1 MKENTPEPFGDP
13 GFYYEYLSPEQVAGP
28 KNFVYPDSAYGV
40 LAWWDYGYWIT
51 RIAHRVPVANPSQDP
66 VRTAN
71 VARYFI
77 SQDES
82 AANEILADIRGL
94 KRSDSVDGNVP
105 YVIIDYQTAITKFHT
120 IATWSGQGT
129 EKIYDF
135 YLVPQN
141 GGFISV
147 PLFYPAYYRSLST
160 RLYIFDGDEV
170 IPTISWVISYG
181 EKVINGGEPQKY
193 LTGVEQFDTY
203 QEAEAYLLSQSSD
216 NYRIVSVSPFLT
228 PVPLEAVQNYRLV
241 HSAGTVMHPDVGV
254 FTEVKIFEYTE

>member
-1 MKENTPEPFGDP
+1 
-13 GFYYEYLSPEQVAGP
+13 
-28 KNFVYPDSAYGV
+28 
-40 LAWWDYGYWIT
+40 
-51 RIAHRVPVANPSQDP
+51 
-66 VRTAN
+66 
-71 VARYFI
+71 
-77 SQDES
+77 
-82 AANEILADIRGL
+82 
-94 KRSDSVDGNVP
+94 VP
-105 YVIIDYQTAITKFHT
+105 YVIIDYQTAITKFPA
-120 IATWSGQGT
+120 IAIRSGQGT
-129 EKIYDF
+129 EEIYDF

-160 RLYIFDGDEV
+160 RLYIFDGDAV

-181 EKVINGGEPQKY
+181 EKVINGGEPQKH

-203 QEAEAYLLSQSSD
+203 EEAEAYRLSQSSD